1 MEGGEAVTASTDTA
15 TLPEMSPDLVF
26 DILSNTRRRMVLYYL
41 RQYGGSAT
49 VQELADEIAA
59 MENDVEIEE
68 LTRQQQ
74 KRVYVSLY
82 QTHLPK
88 LEESGI
94 SEYDDEREEVRL
106 TGRANEIDHYLTTS
120 ENSTYPWQ
128 THYLAL
134 AIFGGLLL
142 VLSAAGVAGF
152 AMLSSFFLGLVL
164 MTGFAVSSV
173 VQYWQYKQ
181 QQQSLPVEL
190 LAHES

>member
-1 MEGGEAVTASTDTA
+1 MTASTDTA

-94 SEYDDEREEVRL
+94 SEYDEEREEVRL